1 MIAIINLNLL
11 YISENPSIY
20 FTQRQFRP
28 ERKERETMTSFVNVD
43 HPTEHPGVLR
53 AERAAESIKQV
64 THEMLSPRGA
74 ATLLLSA
81 IVSALLVVANQV
93 IDTWSEGH
101 LLMGWIAL
109 WTVGFAAIALAAR
122 PARRTVD
129 GIRARLR
136 TWAATR
142 RALAQDEA
150 LWQVAL
156 SDARV
161 MADIS
166 RAMSQDA
173 SRDVRG
179 YY

>member
-1 MIAIINLNLL
+1 
-11 YISENPSIY
+11 
-20 FTQRQFRP
+20 
-28 ERKERETMTSFVNVD
+28 MTSFVHVD
-43 HPTEHPGVLR
+43 HPTDHPGIVR
-53 AERAAESIKQV
+53 AGRAADSIKQI
-64 THEMLSPRGA
+64 TRDALSPRGA
-74 ATLLLSA
+74 ASLLLAA

-101 LLMGWIAL
+101 LLMAWIAL
-109 WTVGFAAIALAAR
+109 WTVGFAALALAAR
-122 PARRTVD
+122 PARAAVQSV
-129 GIRARLR
+129 RARMR
-136 TWAATR
+136 AWGAAR
-142 RALAQDEA
+142 RAMVQDEA

-179 YY
+179 FY